1 MSIPLKL
8 RIFFTRTLLCL
19 LVSQF
24 SYGQNGYENELVTK
38 CKVPIYGV
46 TGKDVSG
53 EGINDGEIGITGI
66 INATHYEI
74 LKDNKD
80 YNFEMASPFEE
91 GQTSVKI
98 GGLANPE
105 NNTVYNIRLYNKSE
119 ACYTDQSIHL
129 SHINYTAKLEYT
141 ELQVIQGVDNPS
153 PQIGEI
159 VTFTTVLQNTS
170 SQQATNVQLSQ
181 FYSQSLEIVYF
192 YADIGTYSP
201 ITSTWDVGNVKVG
214 TNPKLVIRARVS
226 QNGLS
231 YLTSFISKANG
242 ENLLFG
248 QTISTQDSSLPTMAT
263 SCVTVP
269 IEIKKDEVY
278 KVTLQDY
285 RGLTWYYK
293 DAAGNFSEINDFT
306 NPAIAEVNADSSL
319 SIKQS
324 GEFTYTKQTETCTY
338 NACCPIIVQGC
349 KGPPIIVD
357 SVYCNSNVDSYNI
370 QVHLMND
377 NWSLVER
384 VFYALSNLNY
394 PILSNYLR
402 RLNVLPLTASAG
414 FVTSLG
420 GGDYLIENVPAF
432 MPNVTLVS
440 TDIQGECRNVKI
452 VNAPNCEL
460 AVLPQPQ
467 LASTL
472 EFYSPGQ
479 MMPNLKVENP
489 QSKVKTYWYADELG
503 ENRIG
508 KGNNFRPSE
517 TGTYYVAFVDK
528 RNKRSSQLV
537 RAEVRDIVSEQP
549 GEFINLQVC
558 DCKNPSML
566 PGTID
571 NVVTVAKIYPNP
583 VQDNLHVEFEMPEL
597 TQTADIMVFNMS
609 GRLVSVYALNDK
621 VGELNADISSWD
633 DGLYIMTMVVDGQ
646 KKLTQRFVKR

>member
-1 MSIPLKL
+1 MS
-8 RIFFTRTLLCL
+8 FFRSSKIILIIISAFLI
-19 LVSQF
+19 SQI
-24 SYGQNGYENELVTK
+24 SKAQVNYENDLVVK
-38 CKVPIYGV
+38 CSVPVYGV
-46 TGKDVSG
+46 TGKDVTG
-53 EGINDGEIGITGI
+53 DGRNDGEIKISGI

-74 LKDNKD
+74 LKDNRNFD
-80 YNFEMASPFEE
+80 FEMASPLDS
-91 GQTSVKI
+91 GQTRVTIS
-98 GGLANPE
+98 GLGNPDAN
-105 NNTVYNIRLYNKSE
+105 TIYNIRLYNNGE
-119 ACYTDQSIHL
+119 DCYTDQSIHL
-129 SHINYTAKLEYT
+129 SHINYTRQLEYT

-153 PQIGEI
+153 PQIGDI

-170 SQQATNVQLSQ
+170 NQAATNVQVSQ
-181 FYSQSLEIVYF
+181 FYSQSLEIIYF

-201 ITSTWDVGNVKVG
+201 ITSSWDVGNVKVG

-226 QNGLS
+226 KNGLS

-242 ENLLFG
+242 ENLKYG
-248 QTISTQDSSLPTMAT
+248 QTISTQDSSLPTAQT

-293 DAAGNFSEINDFT
+293 DAAGNFSEINEFT
-306 NPAIAEVNADSSL
+306 NPAIAEINPDSSL

-324 GEFTYTKQTETCTY
+324 GEFTYTKQTATCTY

-357 SVYCNSNVDSYNI
+357 SVYCNTNVDSYNI
-370 QVHLMND
+370 QVHLVND

-394 PILSNYLR
+394 PILSNFLR
-402 RLNVLPLTASAG
+402 KLNVLPLTSSAG

-420 GGDYLIENVPAF
+420 GGNYLVENVPSF

-440 TDIQGECRNVKI
+440 TDINGDCRNVKI
-452 VNAPNCEL
+452 VNAPNCE
-460 AVLPQPQ
+460 VGILPQPQ
-467 LASTL
+467 LVSTL
-472 EFYSPGQ
+472 EFFSPGQ

-489 QSKVKTYWYADELG
+489 QPKVKTYWYADELG
-503 ENRIG
+503 EKRIG
-508 KGNNFRPSE
+508 KGSSFRPSE
-517 TGTYYVAFVDK
+517 SGTYYVAFVDK
-528 RNKRSSQLV
+528 RNDRSSQLV
-537 RAEVRDIVSEQP
+537 KAEVRDIVSEQR
-549 GEFINLQVC
+549 GQFVNVQVC

-566 PGTID
+566 PGTVD
-571 NVVTVAKIYPNP
+571 QVVTVARIFPNP
-583 VQDNLHVEFEMPEL
+583 VQDNLHVEFEMPSL
-597 TQTADIMVFNMS
+597 SKTADIMVFNMS
-609 GRLVSVYALNDK
+609 GRLVSVYALEGK
-621 VGELNADISSWD
+621 TGELNADISSWD